1 MFVTLLAVVISAQP
15 APAEEIQYR
24 SYDVA
29 TALKRGCKVQ
39 RVNVAAGK
47 AEHAPI
53 IRCPAQQTTTSGTER
68 RPRS

>member
-1 MFVTLLAVVISAQP
+1 MIATLIALAAATQSPPVEV
-15 APAEEIQYR
+15 QYR

-39 RVNVAAGK
+39 RVSIAGGR

-53 IRCPAQQTTTSGTER
+53 IRCRADQLDKTPVQG
-68 RPRS
+68 

>member
-1 MFVTLLAVVISAQP
+1 MFVTLLALAISAQP

-39 RVNVAAGK
+39 RVPVAGRT
-47 AEHAPI
+47 EHAPI
-53 IRCPAQQTTTSGTER
+53 IRCPAQQSATDGQGSR
-68 RPRS
+68 RSRG